1 MSNWLRKA
9 ADALVPPA
17 NRLLSRAFDL
27 NQLIA
32 IYCCAKVEWPDLLG
46 SGPRSGRFLASH
58 ANMSRT
64 MTRRLLRACVVAGI
78 FVEAKFSRD
87 DIDDDKRIYSNTDM
101 GDALRSNNP
110 YSMKH
115 YIQLQVEDMAPGH
128 MQMWNALKNDST
140 IPFALA
146 HGYPHT
152 PRSFWRYFSDRPVQ
166 SIQFQKGMTGV
177 DLLSAGALV
186 HDFPWGAK
194 CSTVV
199 DMGGGLGSF
208 LARVLAPNPA
218 MRGLLFEVPSVV
230 DQAEAYWADKH
241 RDLLPRTSFSRGDFF
256 DAATIPASEGGG
268 TCFVLKVV
276 LHDWD
281 DASVVAILRNV
292 AARMAAGG
300 RVVVPSVVQVPYDA
314 ALLWSEWAC
323 IADSTLLVSVMCPA
337 DRPQSTRRRT
347 PLAPI
352 LAKCRAAARVRDE
365 SLVRVRPS
373 MRAEG
378 NPPASLTHRPVQSSG
393 CPGGLAPRQSPRRPG
408 LEPPL
413 AATLKSTT
421 RAPVG

>member
-1 MSNWLRKA
+1 MGDTPLHGLSTINPWGGLRTAAVAAVITFMVLCARKTPDMVDYTRVPTWLEYSFRITMSNWLRKA

-314 ALLWSEWAC
+314 AC
-323 IADSTLLVSVMCPA
+323 CGPNGPA
-337 DRPQSTRRRT
+337 LQTRLCWF
-347 PLAPI
+347 P
-352 LAKCRAAARVRDE
+352 
-365 SLVRVRPS
+365 
-373 MRAEG
+373 
-378 NPPASLTHRPVQSSG
+378 
-393 CPGGLAPRQSPRRPG
+393 
-408 LEPPL
+408 
-413 AATLKSTT
+413 
-421 RAPVG
+421 